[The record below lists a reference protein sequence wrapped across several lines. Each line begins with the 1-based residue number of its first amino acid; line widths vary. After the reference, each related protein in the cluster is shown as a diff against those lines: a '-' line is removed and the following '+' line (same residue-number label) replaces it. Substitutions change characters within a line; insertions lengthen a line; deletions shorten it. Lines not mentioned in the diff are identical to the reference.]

1 MTQLV
6 LQIEIFNIEK
16 HFILIN
22 KEHSIHLLIR
32 NQAAGNVS
40 NQTLLGSS
48 LLENDILPCFIL
60 RMVKNQLEPRFKA
73 SPCKNVA
80 VNVSLQV
87 INNMIVGHFEN
98 QVLLVKSET
107 IMEALN
113 LIFQD
118 QNKLETKSRLYGSHV
133 VCCLLRNHGSIK
145 DECQNFCLTMS
156 KFLPTLFHQYQR
168 GNSD

>member
-1 MTQLV
+1 M
-6 LQIEIFNIEK
+6 LQTEIFNIGK

-48 LLENDILPCFIL
+48 LLENDNLPGFIL
-60 RMVKNQLEPRFKA
+60 RMVKNQLEPGLKA

-80 VNVSLQV
+80 INVSLQV
-87 INNMIVGHFEN
+87 INNMIFGHLKN
-98 QVLLVKSET
+98 QVLLVKSEM

-118 QNKLETKSRLYGSHV
+118 QNKLDTKSRLYGSHIV
-133 VCCLLRNHGSIK
+133 NCLLRSQESVLK
-145 DECQNFCLTMS
+145 ECTNFCLTMS
-156 KFLPTLFHQYQR
+156 KLLPTLFHQYQK
-168 GNSD
+168 GDSD